1 MKKLVFFLILFS
13 SILKLAAQSDSK
25 INYDGLWKLEG
36 MEYVGGITFCIEEKN
51 QILIAIQND
60 TIKWKADV
68 IKTCGKR
75 KDEINSVFIRSGKLK
90 ISFGKKSTAYVNVEN
105 GEIECLKE
113 EKMKSKDQR
122 KSSID
127 FTNLNIIKK

>member
-1 MKKLVFFLILFS
+1 MKKLVFFLVLFS
-13 SILKLAAQSDSK
+13 SILKLTAQSNSK
-25 INYDGLWKLEG
+25 INYDGLLKLEG
-36 MEYVGGITFCIEEKN
+36 MEYVGGITFYIEKKD

-75 KDEINSVFIRSGKLK
+75 KDEINSVFTRSGKLK
-90 ISFGKKSTAYVNVEN
+90 VSFVKNSNAYVNVEN

-113 EKMKSKDQR
+113 EKKKSKDKQGNY
-122 KSSID
+122 ID
-127 FTNLNIIKK
+127 FTN